1 MATVDKTFGDFRLNT
16 NIGMSLYH
24 TSMQTIGF
32 AGDLIIPNFFAL
44 NNINYAANYK
54 PLPDGYDDEVQ
65 SIFANVELGW
75 RSQLYLTL
83 TGRNDWDSKLAFA
96 TQSSYFYPSVGLSA
110 VLTEMFALPKIISYA
125 KSTWFLHSCSL
136 FFRPL
141 PD

>member
-83 TGRNDWDSKLAFA
+83 TGRNDWDSKLAFSN
-96 TQSSYFYPSVGLSA
+96 QSSYFYPSVAYRL
-110 VLTEMFALPKIISYA
+110 Y
-125 KSTWFLHSCSL
+125 
-136 FFRPL
+136 
-141 PD
+141 

>member
-1 MATVDKTFGDFRLNT
+1 
-16 NIGMSLYH
+16 MSLYH

-83 TGRNDWDSKLAFA
+83 TGSVFILLPICRLIGCTDRN
-96 TQSSYFYPSVGLSA
+96 VCSA
-110 VLTEMFALPKIISYA
+110 
-125 KSTWFLHSCSL
+125 
-136 FFRPL
+136 
-141 PD
+141 